1 MSALLDL
8 IYREYCFA
16 RLAEMRKQLLLSVA
30 NDEIPAAN
38 WDASGPAGPDDRGR
52 GLGDDTAT
60 KEPSHPV
67 AGSCN
72 RIGRVGEPAR
82 YPHTS
87 GASRAT

>member
-1 MSALLDL
+1 
-8 IYREYCFA
+8 
-16 RLAEMRKQLLLSVA
+16 
-30 NDEIPAAN
+30 
-38 WDASGPAGPDDRGR
+38 
-52 GLGDDTAT
+52 LGDDTAT

-72 RIGRVGEPAR
+72 RIGPVGEPAR